1 MAKTKKKLSKK
12 KKEQRKNKKI
22 ISIVLTC
29 SFLFVWVLLGTR
41 KYNFVQGLSLPLWY
55 VALGL
60 SAVAAAFAVWLFH
73 KKLPDNAPK
82 DRKADIGV
90 VLFALVFVF
99 VITQTLLTHMNHIFD
114 PHEPERYVVVI
125 EDEDY
130 NRGGRKSPGW
140 YEFRVTINGETENIT
155 VSRLHVLQFQEG
167 DLYVVEYHKGAFKE
181 PYYIGV
187 GAP

>member
-1 MAKTKKKLSKK
+1 MAKKKLSKK
-12 KKEQRKNKKI
+12 KQEERKIKKI
-22 ISIVLTC
+22 STVIIICLL
-29 SFLFVWVLLGTR
+29 LFFYLILKTR
-41 KYNFVQGLSLPLWY
+41 QYNFIHGLSLPLWY

-60 SAVAAAFAVWLFH
+60 STIAAASAVWLFH

-130 NRGGRKSPGW
+130 DRGGRKSPGW

-167 DLYVVEYHKGAFKE
+167 DLYVVEYHKGAFNE